1 MTGGNLGRATGVVLT
16 GLTGHVVD
24 VEADIGGGLPAFV
37 LLGLPDASLGE
48 ARDRIRSAARNTGV
62 PLSPRRITVNL
73 QPASLPKRGSALD
86 LAIVTAALSADDSMH
101 AQPDTVYIGEL
112 GLDGALRPV
121 PGVLPSVLSG
131 VRHGY
136 RRFVVPE
143 ANLEEARLVSGA
155 HVTGHRHL
163 ADVVANS
170 GATRDIVQNLR
181 WNGASPRDSGQ
192 VHKGTGD
199 DTARDAAADYSDV
212 RGQEAARFAL
222 EVAAAGRH
230 HLMLRGEPGAG
241 KTMLAERL
249 PTILPPLND
258 EEALEVT
265 AVHSVHGSQPVSR
278 LIRRPP
284 LVSPHHTATMAALVG
299 GGSGFPRPGAASRAH
314 RGVLFLD
321 EAPEFR
327 GGVLD
332 ALRQPLESGEMTVH
346 RASGAATFPARFQLV
361 LAANLCPCGRTA
373 AGGRDCECTPT
384 ARRRYLGRLSGPLLD
399 RVDIQVAVPRVSP
412 TYLASAPAPESSR
425 AIAARVRQ
433 ARQRQAER
441 LREHGLRTNG
451 EVPSRLLRGGLA
463 PAPAALTKLDEAFRR
478 GWLSARGYDRVI
490 RLGWTI
496 ADLAGREAPALE
508 DLDVAL
514 QLRQS
519 QEVRP

>member
-1 MTGGNLGRATGVVLT
+1 MSGGALGRATGVVLT

-86 LAIVTAALSADDSMH
+86 LAIVAAALAADGSMQ
-101 AQPDTVYIGEL
+101 ARPDTIYLGEL

-121 PGVLPSVLSG
+121 PGVLPAVLSA

-143 ANLEEARLVSGA
+143 PNLEEARLVTGA
-155 HVTGHRHL
+155 HVAGHRHL
-163 ADVVANS
+163 ADVVADS
-170 GATRDIVQNLR
+170 GARPEILQQLR
-181 WNGASPRDSGQ
+181 WNGGCPAGAVQPLEAPPGSP
-192 VHKGTGD
+192 
-199 DTARDAAADYSDV
+199 AAAPAADYADV
-212 RGQEAARFAL
+212 RGQESARFAL

-230 HLMLRGEPGAG
+230 HVLLRGEPGAG

-249 PTILPPLND
+249 PTILPPLD
-258 EEALEVT
+258 DDEALEVT
-265 AVHSVHGSQPVSR
+265 AVRSVHGGEPVSR

-284 LVSPHHTATMAALVG
+284 LVSPHHSATMAALVG
-299 GGSGFPRPGAASRAH
+299 GGAGFPRPGAASRAH

-327 GGVLD
+327 AGVLD

-346 RASGAATFPARFQLV
+346 RAAGAATFPARFQLV
-361 LAANLCPCGRTA
+361 LAANLCPCGRTD
-373 AGGRDCECTPT
+373 AGGQSCECTPM
-384 ARRRYLGRLSGPLLD
+384 ARRRYLGRMSGPLLD
-399 RVDIQVAVPRVSP
+399 RVDIQVAVTRASP
-412 TYLASAPAPESSR
+412 SYLASAPPPESSR
-425 AIAARVRQ
+425 EIAQRVQEARRRQ
-433 ARQRQAER
+433 ERR
-441 LREHGLRTNG
+441 LREYGLRTNG
-451 EVPSRLLRGGLA
+451 EVPGRLLRGDLA
-463 PAPAALTKLDEAFRR
+463 PPGASLGQLDEAFRR
-478 GWLSARGYDRVI
+478 GWVSARGYDRVI

-496 ADLAGREAPALE
+496 ADLAGRDAPE
-508 DLDVAL
+508 FQDLDVAL

-519 QEVRP
+519 QEAGS